1 MSSAA
6 EADDPRDRWVE
17 AFSIPY
23 RQFVDDFRAHLRT
36 VGRPTTGST
45 GEPKAVP

>member
-6 EADDPRDRWVE
+6 EADDPRDRWAD

-23 RQFVDDFRAHLRT
+23 RQFVDDFRAHLKA
-36 VGRPTTGST
+36 VGRPAPGST
-45 GEPKAVP
+45 VEPKPVP